1 MDDSTTELLHRIF
14 VVNEQIVRQNGMI
27 MSVLGNPRI
36 TKTSGWQD
44 LTEKDVKVIVENAQ
58 TKEWAVLMAQ
68 STLKEKNNG

>member
-36 TKTSGWQD
+36 TKASGWQD
-44 LTEKDVKVIVENAQ
+44 LSESEVKTIAKNAQ
-58 TKEWAVLMAQ
+58 TTEWAVLITQ
-68 STLKEKNNG
+68 STLKEKNT